1 MSKYFFKPE
10 FNNLSQG
17 ERLKFVRE
25 LRYMPKPY
33 VAEHFQL
40 GGDKPTDSIDKYER
54 NARTPSEGRLK
65 ELAELYDVNIN
76 AIKQYDFIDPIDVI
90 YYHMWEEELIPYS
103 GFVYNIGRLKETFY
117 TENILNGIAEW
128 EEMREKRENGKI
140 SDQDYIE
147 WKLHFNLEDID

>member
-10 FNNLSQG
+10 FNNLTQG

-40 GGDKPTDSIDKYER
+40 GGNKPTDSIDKYER
-54 NARTPSEGRLK
+54 NARTPSQGRLK
-65 ELAELYDVNIN
+65 ELAELYDVSIN

-90 YYHMWEEELIPYS
+90 YYHMWEEELFPYS
-103 GFVYNIGRLKETFY
+103 EIVFDLNGLKDTFY
-117 TENILNGIAEW
+117 NEAIIKGIETW
-128 EEMREKRENGKI
+128 QEMREKRENGEI

-147 WKLHFNLEDID
+147 WKLHFDLENID

>member
-1 MSKYFFKPE
+1 
-10 FNNLSQG
+10 
-17 ERLKFVRE
+17 
-25 LRYMPKPY
+25 MPKPY

-54 NARTPSEGRLK
+54 NAREPLPGRLQA
-65 ELAELYDVNIN
+65 LAELYDVNIN

-103 GFVYNIGRLKETFY
+103 GFVFNIGRLKETFY

-128 EEMREKRENGKI
+128 EEMRDKREKGEI

-147 WKLHFNLEDID
+147 WKLHFELENID